1 MRSKEE
7 AHDYRYFPD
16 PDLLPLELEP
26 DWVAQI
32 KANLPELPDAKK
44 ARFLA
49 DYGLSAGDAAV
60 LVADRE
66 DADFFEAVARGRR
79 DPKLA
84 GNWVI
89 NEFYGRLNKAG
100 QRREEAPVTAEK
112 LSGLLALIESGAIS
126 GRIAKDVFDDMFE
139 TGKDAAAIV
148 EAKGLK
154 QISDTGAI
162 EKIIDRLIADNPKQV
177 AQAKEQPKV
186 AGWFVGQVMKAT
198 RGQANPAVVN
208 EILKKKL

>member
-1 MRSKEE
+1 M
-7 AHDYRYFPD
+7 
-16 PDLLPLELEP
+16 
-26 DWVAQI
+26 
-32 KANLPELPDAKK
+32 
-44 ARFLA
+44 
-49 DYGLSAGDAAV
+49 
-60 LVADRE
+60 
-66 DADFFEAVARGRR
+66 
-79 DPKLA
+79 
-84 GNWVI
+84 
-89 NEFYGRLNKAG
+89 
-100 QRREEAPVTAEK
+100 TAEK

-139 TGKDAAAIV
+139 TGRGAAAIV

-162 EKIIDRLIADNPKQV
+162 EEIIDRLIADNPKQV